1 MRQQLTTGLIYRF
14 SGDPNIGLQD
24 RDLRRGQLRPT
35 YSRGREKWGIAC
47 LCCSFGEH
55 GGGVL
60 RPVPI
65 RQVIGAV
72 QDQTGALIPGVTVTA
87 TDVTTGVVTT
97 QVTNEAGAY
106 FFGSLLPGKYK
117 ISAAL
122 SGFQTQTL
130 TDIRLIISEQYR
142 FNFTLKVASATTS
155 VEVTIPTDSLIA
167 TPSSTVGQVLSKQKV
182 EALPLVGN
190 NVLNLISTLAGVGND
205 GGNEPRTVLGSSKI
219 ES

>member
-55 GGGVL
+55 VGGVL

-65 RQVIGAV
+65 RQVIGTV

-87 TDVTTGVVTT
+87 TDVNTGVVTT

-106 FFGSLLPGKYK
+106 LFGSLLPGTYK
-117 ISAAL
+117 ISATL
-122 SGFQTQTL
+122 SGFQTL

-167 TPSSTVGQVLSKQKV
+167 TPSS
-182 EALPLVGN
+182 
-190 NVLNLISTLAGVGND
+190 
-205 GGNEPRTVLGSSKI
+205 
-219 ES
+219 